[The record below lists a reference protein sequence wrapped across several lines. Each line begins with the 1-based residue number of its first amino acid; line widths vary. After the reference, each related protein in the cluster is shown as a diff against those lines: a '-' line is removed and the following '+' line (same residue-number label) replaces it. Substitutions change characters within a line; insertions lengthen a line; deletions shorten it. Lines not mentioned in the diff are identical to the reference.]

1 MEFFF
6 CLLFPSLRSADAC
19 SCVPRKSQA
28 TASDSAVGDGLEATV
43 VSLKPDLVHI
53 STGTFSKEALTCQC
67 TLVSRFMSTN
77 VPFPSKPHGQLGLN
91 RLKKKETLSLRQ

>member
-6 CLLFPSLRSADAC
+6 CLLFLFLRSADAC
-19 SCVPRKSQA
+19 SCVSRKCQA
-28 TASDSAVGDGLEATV
+28 SASDSAVGDGLEATV

-53 STGTFSKEALTCQC
+53 SIDTFSKETLTCQC
-67 TLVSRFMSTN
+67 ILVSRFMSTN

>member
-19 SCVPRKSQA
+19 SCIPRKSEA
-28 TASDSAVGDGLEATV
+28 TASDSASGDGLEATV
-43 VSLKPDLVHI
+43 VSLKSDLVHI
-53 STGTFSKEALTCQC
+53 STGKFSKEALTCKC
-67 TLVSRFMSTN
+67 ILVSCFMSTN
-77 VPFPSKPHGQLGLN
+77 VPFHSKPHDQLGLN